1 MSRRRVITL
10 FLIVFVNFLGAT
22 IVIPTLPLYAQ
33 RHFDASPQI
42 ISLLLA
48 SFFVAQFIAAPFL
61 GRLSDRIGRLP
72 VLLISQVG
80 SFISFLILGTAG
92 SLSMLFAGRI
102 LDGITGGNIIVAQ
115 AYITD
120 ITPREKRTQGLGII
134 FAAFGLGYIL
144 GPAVGGVVAAML
156 DDRAPFFVGAAVS
169 LFTVIVTQVALDE
182 SLTAEVRRA
191 RAAEGRARLTL
202 SDITSSTP
210 LMIILLI
217 GFCAQFSIAILQATI
232 ALFGEEVLFSEY
244 SAQAANLG
252 VGLMLTGIGVG
263 QFVTQLF
270 LLRRLVVRFGETR
283 LVVVGALLRSLGMLS
298 LTVFTS
304 PLLVGPLSLVTIAI
318 ASGIMMPSLQAL
330 ATTSV
335 SERFSGS
342 VLGVYGAS
350 TSLGVIIGTA
360 LGGQLFGIAPTLPYF
375 VAGTMLLFT
384 VLPAIALMRRTN
396 SLAVQTA

>member
-1 MSRRRVITL
+1 LSRRRVITL

-48 SFFVAQFIAAPFL
+48 SFFIAQFIAAPFL
-61 GRLSDRIGRLP
+61 GRLSDRVGRLP

-80 SFISFLILGTAG
+80 SFVSFLILGTAG
-92 SLSMLFAGRI
+92 SLSMLFVGRV

-144 GPAVGGVVAAML
+144 GPAVGGIAAAL
-156 DDRAPFFVGAAVS
+156 FNDRAPFFVGAAVS

-210 LMIILLI
+210 FMIILVI

-232 ALFGEEVLFSEY
+232 ALFGEEVLFSDY

-283 LVVVGALLRSLGMLS
+283 LVVAGALLRSLGMLS

-375 VAGTMLLFT
+375 VAGLMLLFT

-396 SLAVQTA
+396 SLAVQAA